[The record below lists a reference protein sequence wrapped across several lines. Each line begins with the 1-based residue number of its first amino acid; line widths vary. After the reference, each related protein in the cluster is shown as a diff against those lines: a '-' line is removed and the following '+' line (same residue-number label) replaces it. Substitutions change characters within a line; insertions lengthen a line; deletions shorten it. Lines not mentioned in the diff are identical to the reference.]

1 MTHLAVAR
9 KDFRD
14 ALRSRTLWAL
24 YLLFLLFAAGTTL
37 VYVTFFG
44 GTGMQTGGLVQF
56 LRRPTALLVSITAL
70 LAGYKS
76 IAGERETGSLALLL
90 SLPHSRLDVVL
101 GKTLGRTAVVG
112 VPVAAGFVVPFVFG
126 LVRIDG
132 FSVATFVGFTLLTLL
147 FALAYVAV
155 AVGLSA
161 TTGSTG
167 VAATLAFGFWFG
179 FQFAWG
185 ALVTVAELAAS
196 GFSLA
201 AALGSEPLWAR
212 LLKSVSPSAG
222 YSRATNALVGGSP
235 QSADVVVLQDWFGA
249 VVLCL
254 WVVVPLAV
262 GYWTFEHADL

>member
-1 MTHLAVAR
+1 MSWLAVAR

-24 YLLFLLFAAGTTL
+24 YLLFLAFAAGTTF
-37 VYVTFFG
+37 VYVALFG
-44 GTGMQTGGLVQF
+44 GTTLRTGGLVQF

-76 IAGERETGSLALLL
+76 VAGERETGSLALLL
-90 SLPHSRLDVVL
+90 SLPHSRLDVVV
-101 GKTLGRTAVVG
+101 GKTLGRAAVVG
-112 VPVAAGFVVPFVFG
+112 LPIVSGFVVPFVFG
-126 LVRIDG
+126 VVRVDG
-132 FSVATFVGFTLLTLL
+132 FEVGTFVAFTLLTLL

-167 VAATLAFGFWFG
+167 LAATLAFGFWFG

-185 ALVTVAELAAS
+185 ALVTVAELVVAGFDFRVVFAAD
-196 GFSLA
+196 
-201 AALGSEPLWAR
+201 PLWAR
-212 LLKSVSPSAG
+212 LLKSLSPSAG
-222 YSRATNALVGGSP
+222 YSRATDALVGSRGP
-235 QSADVVVLQDWFGA
+235 PADVLVMQDWVGA
-249 VVLCL
+249 VVLAV

-262 GYWTFEHADL
+262 GYWAFERADL